1 MAKRKL
7 FAPFLILLLAAVLFA
22 ISILVGS
29 ARKTAR
35 TAMACTTSDFSGNF
49 ETTDSLAIFEGKRF
63 GVPKDFASSETEPI
77 LGVTANGER
86 YIEVDLSEQKLRA
99 WDGSN
104 LFLEAPVSSG
114 LPWWPT
120 PQGEFRIWVKLR
132 YTRMEGG
139 EGRNYYNLPNVPYTM
154 YFSNDQIP
162 SWRGYGLHGAY
173 WHNDFGRPKS
183 HGCVNLPIPVAEQL
197 YYWVTPSLPEGK
209 NSVYASDENIGTRII
224 IHE

>member
-7 FAPFLILLLAAVLFA
+7 FALFLILLLAAVLFA

-63 GVPKDFASSETEPI
+63 GVSKDFASSETEPN

-104 LFLEAPVSSG
+104 FFLEAPVSSG

-132 YTRMEGG
+132 YMRMEGG

-154 YFSNDQIP
+154 YFSNDQIA
-162 SWRGYGLHGAY
+162 SWRGYGL
-173 WHNDFGRPKS
+173 FG
-183 HGCVNLPIPVAEQL
+183 G
-197 YYWVTPSLPEGK
+197 SLE
-209 NSVYASDENIGTRII
+209 Y
-224 IHE
+224 

>member
-1 MAKRKL
+1 
-7 FAPFLILLLAAVLFA
+7 
-22 ISILVGS
+22 
-29 ARKTAR
+29 
-35 TAMACTTSDFSGNF
+35 MACTTSDFSGNF